1 MLGRIHDSS
10 SYLQTKQ
17 QRKLGLGNDL
27 KQSSTLIFYIDLTV
41 TFFQKVKVRFLQ
53 MGIVHRLL
61 TNLMLD

>member
-27 KQSSTLIFYIDLTV
+27 KKASALIFYIVFNST
-41 TFFQKVKVRFLQ
+41 
-53 MGIVHRLL
+53 LL
-61 TNLMLD
+61 SES